1 MNKLSKI
8 IVSLMASF
16 ALSFSAFAGELT
28 VTGTAKATYS
38 TLSGDVTGD
47 NTIGIANEL
56 KFAASGELDNGF
68 TWDYFMELDPDGTA
82 EGGSALNDDT
92 SFAVTTPY
100 GVVKACAS
108 ECGSLNNERR

>member
-1 MNKLSKI
+1 MKPLSNSPLAANLS
-8 IVSLMASF
+8 SL
-16 ALSFSAFAGELT
+16 
-28 VTGTAKATYS
+28 
-38 TLSGDVTGD
+38 
-47 NTIGIANEL
+47 ANEL

-108 ECGSLNNERR
+108 ECGLGAHGAFSQNAYAWITDTAVSVIHA